1 MITSRQSSGE
11 RTDLLQLANHV
22 FFMTA
27 LLFVAHQN
35 ALTTDVVRSQTAFV
49 AQALNLQPR
58 TPPPG
63 FDPDEMVLDGLDTAS
78 PAD

>member
-1 MITSRQSSGE
+1 MSTRKPTAE
-11 RTDLLQLANHV
+11 RTDLLQIANHV

-35 ALTTDVVRSQTAFV
+35 ALNADVLRSQTVFV

-63 FDPDEMVLDGLDTAS
+63 FDPDEMTLDALDVAS
-78 PAD
+78 PTD

>member
-1 MITSRQSSGE
+1 MSTRQPTTE
-11 RTDLLQLANHV
+11 RTDLLQIANHV

-35 ALTTDVVRSQTAFV
+35 ALNADVLRSQTVFV

-63 FDPDEMVLDGLDTAS
+63 FDPDEMSLDALDAAS